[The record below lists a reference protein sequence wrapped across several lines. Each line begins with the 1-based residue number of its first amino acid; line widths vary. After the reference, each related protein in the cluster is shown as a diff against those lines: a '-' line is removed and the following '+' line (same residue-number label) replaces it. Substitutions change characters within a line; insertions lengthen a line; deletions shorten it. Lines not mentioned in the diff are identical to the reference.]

1 MDGGS
6 ELSSF
11 SSNEVRVVQ
20 YLSNSSLTSTFRDAQ
35 LVLSD
40 FFTFT
45 YSSSVPFLL
54 EGGGGLFCL
63 II

>member
-1 MDGGS
+1 VDGGS

-20 YLSNSSLTSTFRDAQ
+20 YLSNSSLTTFRDAQ

-54 EGGGGLFCL
+54 EGGGGGGYFVL
-63 II
+63 